1 MSALSRRTLLASL
14 FVIVGMTGSAIRA
27 DEALKQDASWE
38 VYNAEE
44 MSSMLRATLDEM
56 GIVPGEMDRVN
67 EQFLLAVEQQDV
79 DPLDA
84 YIASIQNL
92 VKVVEQLVSTSN
104 ASVAEAAASIDPST
118 PGYGEIESLPK
129 SMRNTVR
136 IWLGRELVRKRLYD
150 EALPTFAEVDP
161 VESIDPASVL
171 FFRGACY
178 HALLM
183 KKEALVDLR
192 RLLENE
198 EACPARYARTA
209 QLMIADIKPMKED
222 SLDEISRLMT
232 DVSRRLELGRSNEDV
247 KEREQKIIDKLTKLI
262 DKIEEEQQKQQQ
274 QQQQQSAGGSGQGG
288 QGAPMQDSRIAGAN
302 GNGDADRKNQSDN
315 GSWGNL
321 PPAERQE
328 ALQQIGRDL
337 PTHYREAIEAYFRKL
352 ATDGAG

>member
-1 MSALSRRTLLASL
+1 M
-14 FVIVGMTGSAIRA
+14 GSITQA
-27 DEALKQDASWE
+27 DEALERDASWE
-38 VYNAEE
+38 VYSAEE

-92 VKVVEQLVSTSN
+92 VKAVEQLVFTSN
-104 ASVAEAAASIDPST
+104 TSVAEAAASIDPST
-118 PGYGEIESLPK
+118 PGYGAIESLPK

-136 IWLGRELVRKRLYD
+136 VWLGRELVRKRLYD

-232 DVSRRLELGRSNEDV
+232 DVSRRLDLGRSNEDV

-274 QQQQQSAGGSGQGG
+274 QQQQQAAGGSGQGG
-288 QGAPMQDSRIAGAN
+288 QGSPMQDSRIAGAN
-302 GNGDADRKNQSDN
+302 GNGDADRKNQSNN